1 MANYRLYCPV
11 ALASE
16 VLAERWNPLIVRNL
30 MFGADTFSAIA
41 NGVPSMSRSMLLKR
55 LHELQRAGIIETQRK
70 PGGRGYNYR
79 LTEAGADLAGVIGA
93 LATWGKRWLP
103 LTAEQSD

>member
-1 MANYRLYCPV
+1 MANYRQYCPV

-41 NGVPSMSRSMLLKR
+41 NGVPSMAVGTTTDSPTLAPTS
-55 LHELQRAGIIETQRK
+55 
-70 PGGRGYNYR
+70 PG
-79 LTEAGADLAGVIGA
+79 
-93 LATWGKRWLP
+93 
-103 LTAEQSD
+103 